1 SNHIWEFD
9 HWSFVN
15 MAWPRGTTL
24 VLALTAPAITFLQRQ
39 GSLQLRAL
47 PRQANFQ
54 TLKRPVFDG
63 LDDLEEEEEVEDST
77 LGTVPK
83 EQSMVPRPLG
93 TGIQMLEELYGK
105 HRGCKEP
112 PEMNEEDLEDLHAML
127 KEELPRQGSGGSGSV
142 SVISWPC
149 ISGVRRSHRS
159 RGWPKCWKTWN

>member
-1 SNHIWEFD
+1 TRVINLLLSLEQKNKAERQEQPLSLITLFF
-9 HWSFVN
+9 SFFSG
-15 MAWPRGTTL
+15 GTTL

-127 KEELPRQGSGGSGSV
+127 KEELPRCPSISSV
-142 SVISWPC
+142 AWVAK
-149 ISGVRRSHRS
+149 VLEDLELE
-159 RGWPKCWKTWN
+159 